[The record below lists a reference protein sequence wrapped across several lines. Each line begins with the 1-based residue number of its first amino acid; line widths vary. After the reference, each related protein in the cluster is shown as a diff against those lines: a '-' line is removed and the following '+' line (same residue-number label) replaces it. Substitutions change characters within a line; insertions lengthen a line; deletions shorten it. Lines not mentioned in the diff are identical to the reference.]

1 MWSLFLFVIFL
12 SSRSA
17 TLGAISLVPS
27 APHHDKEYT
36 MISWRMWE
44 GWMNRVWGNATSI
57 PSSEADYEVAH
68 EPSRLPV
75 ELQLQG
81 KVD

>member
-1 MWSLFLFVIFL
+1 
-12 SSRSA
+12 
-17 TLGAISLVPS
+17 
-27 APHHDKEYT
+27 

-44 GWMNRVWGNATSI
+44 SWMNRVWGNAALL